1 MSTFLRLALPASLFA
16 LAACSAGAS
25 PDAAGASAQALDDEN
40 PVALLETHV
49 CNGCATRTAVVE
61 TKGHAFQDKVSIHYR
76 TASGQWADRAAS
88 PAGSPPSAEGDRAL
102 WVIPG
107 LPADGAFEFV
117 VHYQQI
123 FSGGTGRDFW
133 DNNGAANYTAAPGD
147 PALGPGVDVA
157 ATDLTIGPG
166 HLTARL
172 AVRNRSPE
180 KSVSAVYST
189 DGWQTVQ
196 TADAHYDHGFD
207 GAAEVWTLDAPL
219 AEGAASVATAF
230 VVRQDGAEAWDNAF
244 GANYSCSIDPS
255 GRTECHGLGLS
266 R

>member
-1 MSTFLRLALPASLFA
+1 MSFCLRLALPASVLL
-16 LAACSAGAS
+16 LAACSAEPAS
-25 PDAAGASAQALDDEN
+25 ESASNSAQALDDQD
-40 PVALLETHV
+40 PVALRETHV
-49 CNGCATRTAVVE
+49 CDGCATRTAVVE
-61 TKGHAFQDKVSIHYR
+61 TKGRSFQDKVTIHYR
-76 TASGQWADRAAS
+76 GPSGDWLDRAGTF
-88 PAGSPPSAEGDRAL
+88 AGSPPSAEGDRAL

-133 DNNGAANYTAAPGD
+133 DNAGGANYTAAPRD

-157 ATDLTIGPG
+157 ATDLGFAPG

-172 AVRNRSPE
+172 AVRNLSSD
-180 KSVSAVYST
+180 KGVSAVYST
-189 DGWQTVQ
+189 DGWKTVQ
-196 TADAHYDHGFD
+196 TADAHFDHGSG

-219 AEGAASVATAF
+219 APGATSVAAAF
-230 VVRQDGAEAWDNAF
+230 VVRQNGGEAWDNAF
-244 GANYSCSIDPS
+244 GANYGCSLDPS
-255 GRTECHGLGLS
+255 GRTECHGLGLA